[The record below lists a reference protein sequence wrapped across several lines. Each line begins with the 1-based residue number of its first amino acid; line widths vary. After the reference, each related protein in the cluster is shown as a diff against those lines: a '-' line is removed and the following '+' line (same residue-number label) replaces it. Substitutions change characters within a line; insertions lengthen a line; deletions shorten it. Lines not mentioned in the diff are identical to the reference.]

1 MKHNLKKRPELN
13 DMTQS
18 CRCCT
23 CIETRRPGV
32 KHYIS
37 RVKFKRLQKRIR
49 FLGLFELTLHIIICF
64 PTGDPLSSL
73 KAPVVRIRQNNF
85 HKDVVM
91 SREVE
96 TGDVETEEWEH
107 ASAQGKE
114 EREKEL

>member
-1 MKHNLKKRPELN
+1 MTWPKVVDVAPVLKHA
-13 DMTQS
+13 
-18 CRCCT
+18 
-23 CIETRRPGV
+23 G
-32 KHYIS
+32 
-37 RVKFKRLQKRIR
+37 RVAGCQTLYFTSKIQTAPKTNS
-49 FLGLFELTLHIIICF
+49 FLGLLELTLHIIICF

-114 EREKEL
+114 GREKELWTQL